1 MSSFIG
7 YLRQRS
13 DDELVALLR
22 SRPDLAS
29 PSPATLSSL
38 AVRATSRSSLER
50 ALAGSDASVLQV
62 LEAVAA
68 LSDGGKVRAS
78 DLPAAVGA
86 ADEAGV
92 AAVERA
98 IRLALVAALIYPDDD
113 SSTDPAAATP
123 SDPTTGDPA
132 ATDPTTGGTTT
143 HPATGATTT
152 DPATGATS
160 NGPASSAAASGS
172 ATATAARPAAGR
184 SRRAT
189 VTQRSRL
196 PLDPVLV
203 PSPGL
208 AEILGPYPAGLANP
222 GAGNRRAA
230 VAPMDQPTPGEIPG
244 LLDAAPTG
252 ARPVLDALLWG
263 PPVGLAPSNN
273 TAAAAAVD
281 WLLRR
286 RLLAPGD
293 ARHVVLPRTVALT
306 LRGGRTH
313 PAPATPPT
321 IPPGAPHRPSAL
333 VAAESASAGERS
345 VLLVA
350 RLIRLWEQNPPS
362 VLRGGGLGVRELRR
376 AAQLLEV
383 DEAEAA
389 FVIELTG
396 AAGFLADDGEDAP
409 SFAPTVAVDDWS
421 ARDVPDRWAVLART
435 WIGTLRTPWLVGTR
449 DDRGGV
455 RAALDPELQRTWA
468 PRLRR
473 SVLDVLAAADAG
485 TVLDAPSVLAALRWR
500 TPRSVPPVAAV
511 AAVLLEAGRLGILGA
526 GALSDAGRALLAES
540 APLVTTA
547 DTPDPADALAAALPR
562 AVDEILLQGDLTGV
576 VPGRPSP
583 ELEDLLDRSTHVESR
598 GGALTVRFT
607 PDSVRRALD
616 AGATAD
622 GLLAELAAHSRG
634 PLPQPLEYLVRD
646 AARRHGR
653 LRAGSAS
660 SYLRADDPSLLAG
673 LAEDNR
679 LATLGLV
686 RLAPTVLA
694 SQAPVRELVD
704 ALRAHG
710 LAPVVEGPDGQVLHV
725 TASVRRVGRRGAAA
739 RRREAPPAREQL
751 SEERLMALV
760 PLLRR
765 AEEER
770 RADESE
776 RLPGSLLT
784 AARVFPRDPGSQ
796 TDAGRTDAGSQT
808 DAGQTDAGS
817 RTDAGR
823 PTAGSRTDAG
833 ATATHPRTGTDSLA
847 HTDEPADAAASA
859 GTARG
864 ARAGAG
870 ASIEA
875 DVTPAP
881 PVGTADPVD
890 ALVLLRE
897 AAAEKFAVWVEL
909 VGSSGVPDR
918 RLLRPLRVEG
928 GRLRAIDPA
937 RESELTVAVH
947 RIASVTRD
955 TPAPPPPTGEK
966 DTQDAVPDDA
976 RQH

>member
-7 YLRQRS
+7 YLRDRS

-62 LEAVAA
+62 LEAVTA
-68 LSDGGKVRAS
+68 LSDGGTVRAA
-78 DLPAAVGA
+78 DLHAAVGA
-86 ADEAGV
+86 TDEVQV

-98 IRLALVAALIYPDDD
+98 LRLALVAALVYPDGDSATDVQDLPADD
-113 SSTDPAAATP
+113 ARA
-123 SDPTTGDPA
+123 TGD
-132 ATDPTTGGTTT
+132 DESLE
-143 HPATGATTT
+143 GA
-152 DPATGATS
+152 
-160 NGPASSAAASGS
+160 
-172 ATATAARPAAGR
+172 ATAA
-184 SRRAT
+184 
-189 VTQRSRL
+189 L
-196 PLDPVLV
+196 L

-208 AEILGPYPAGLANP
+208 AEVLGPYPAGLASP
-222 GAGNRRAA
+222 DAGNRRAA
-230 VAPMDQPTPGEIPG
+230 VAPMDQPTPDEIPG
-244 LLDAAPTG
+244 LLEAAPTG
-252 ARPVLDALLWG
+252 AKPVLDALLWG

-281 WLLRR
+281 WLIRR

-313 PAPATPPT
+313 ASPAMPPPVPAD
-321 IPPGAPHRPSAL
+321 APHRPPAL
-333 VAAESASAGERS
+333 VAAESAAAGERS
-345 VLLVA
+345 ALLVA
-350 RLIRLWEQNPPS
+350 RLIRLWEQNPPA

-389 FVIELTG
+389 FVIELAG
-396 AAGFLADDGEDAP
+396 AAGFLSDDGEDTP
-409 SFAPTVAVDDWS
+409 SFAPTVAVDEWS
-421 ARDVPDRWAVLART
+421 ARDVPDRWAALART
-435 WIGTLRTPWLVGTR
+435 WTTMLRTPWLVGGR

-473 SVLDVLAAADAG
+473 SVLDVLAETAPG
-485 TVLDAPSVLAALRWR
+485 TALDAPAVLAVLRWR
-500 TPRSVPPVAAV
+500 TPRSVPPVVAV

-526 GALSDAGRALLAES
+526 GALSEAGRALLAES
-540 APLVTTA
+540 APLVGASTGTT
-547 DTPDPADALAAALPR
+547 DPADALAAALPR

-576 VPGRPSP
+576 VPGRPSAA
-583 ELEDLLDRSTHVESR
+583 LEDLLDRATHVESR

-616 AGATAD
+616 AGSTAD

-634 PLPQPLEYLVRD
+634 PVPQPLEYLVRD

-653 LRAGSAS
+653 LRAGSAA

-673 LAEDNR
+673 LTEDVR
-679 LATLGLV
+679 LASLGLV

-694 SQAPVRELVD
+694 SQAPARELVD
-704 ALRAHG
+704 TLRAHG

-725 TASVRRVGRRGAAA
+725 VAAARRVGRRGAVAA
-739 RRREAPPAREQL
+739 RRREAPSPREQL
-751 SEERLMALV
+751 SDERLLALV
-760 PLLRR
+760 PQLRR

-770 RADESE
+770 RTDELE
-776 RLPGSLLT
+776 RLPGSLLP
-784 AARVFPRDPGSQ
+784 APRQSTLTSQ
-796 TDAGRTDAGSQT
+796 VALESPPDVVGAESDGVDGIANRTDA
-808 DAGQTDAGS
+808 
-817 RTDAGR
+817 
-823 PTAGSRTDAG
+823 
-833 ATATHPRTGTDSLA
+833 H
-847 HTDEPADAAASA
+847 PAD
-859 GTARG
+859 ARG
-864 ARAGAG
+864 ARST
-870 ASIEA
+870 ASA
-875 DVTPAP
+875 ASLSPGP
-881 PVGTADPVD
+881 SGTADPVD

-897 AAAEKFAVWVEL
+897 AAAEKVAVWVEL

-918 RLLRPLRVEG
+918 RLLRPVLVEG

-955 TPAPPPPTGEK
+955 VPAPPPQPDEPDG
-966 DTQDAVPDDA
+966 PDDA
-976 RQH
+976 QHVAYPGDAIQH

>member
-7 YLRQRS
+7 YLRDRS
-13 DDELVALLR
+13 DDELVVLLR

-68 LSDGGKVRAS
+68 LSDGGTVRSA

-86 ADEAGV
+86 TDDASV

-98 IRLALVAALIYPDDD
+98 MHLAIAAALIYPDDD
-113 SSTDPAAATP
+113 PATASTDTAHTVDTPDASPRAGAAA
-123 SDPTTGDPA
+123 PA
-132 ATDPTTGGTTT
+132 GTATDPGLDGT
-143 HPATGATTT
+143 
-152 DPATGATS
+152 
-160 NGPASSAAASGS
+160 
-172 ATATAARPAAGR
+172 R
-184 SRRAT
+184 S
-189 VTQRSRL
+189 
-196 PLDPVLV
+196 PVLL

-208 AEILGPYPAGLANP
+208 AEILGPYPAGLASP
-222 GAGNRRAA
+222 EAGNRRAA
-230 VAPMDQPTPGEIPG
+230 VAPMEQPTPDEITA

-313 PAPATPPT
+313 ASPATPPT
-321 IPPGAPHRPSAL
+321 VSTGSPHRPPAL

-376 AAQLLEV
+376 AAQLLDV
-383 DEAEAA
+383 DESEAA
-389 FVIELTG
+389 FVIELAG

-409 SFAPTVAVDDWS
+409 TFAPTVVVDEWS
-421 ARDVPDRWAVLART
+421 TRDVPDRWATLART
-435 WIGTLRTPWLVGTR
+435 WTSMLRTPWLVGSR

-473 SVLDVLAAADAG
+473 SVLDALAATEPG
-485 TVLDAPSVLAALRWR
+485 TALDPSSVLAVLRWR
-500 TPRSVPPVAAV
+500 TPRSVPPLAAV

-540 APLVTTA
+540 GLLVGAPTA
-547 DTPDPADALAAALPR
+547 TPDPADALAAALPP

-607 PDSVRRALD
+607 PDSIRRALD

-634 PLPQPLEYLVRD
+634 PVPQPLEYLVRD

-653 LRAGSAS
+653 LRAGTAS
-660 SYLRADDPSLLAG
+660 SYLRADDPALLAG

-686 RLAPTVLA
+686 QLAPTVLA
-694 SQAPVRELVD
+694 SQAPARELLD

-710 LAPVVEGPDGQVLHV
+710 LAPVAEGPDGQVVHV
-725 TASVRRVGRRGAAA
+725 AASVRRVGRRGAAA
-739 RRREAPPAREQL
+739 AARRRETPPVREQV
-751 SEERLMALV
+751 SDERLLALV
-760 PLLRR
+760 PQLRR

-770 RADESE
+770 RVDESE
-776 RLPGSLLT
+776 RLPGALLP
-784 AARVFPRDPGSQ
+784 APRP
-796 TDAGRTDAGSQT
+796 AGAGTGPVRSGT
-808 DAGQTDAGS
+808 TE
-817 RTDAGR
+817 TGR
-823 PTAGSRTDAG
+823 PDAG
-833 ATATHPRTGTDSLA
+833 APSTQHA
-847 HTDEPADAAASA
+847 
-859 GTARG
+859 
-864 ARAGAG
+864 AGAG
-870 ASIEA
+870 TTDPAAVDDADTRTPTAVAGGASDA
-875 DVTPAP
+875 RDVAPAAGP
-881 PVGTADPVD
+881 SASLPTDDERPGARPAGTEDPVD

-897 AAAEKFAVWVEL
+897 AAAEKVSVWVEL
-909 VGSSGVPDR
+909 VGSNGVPDR

-947 RIASVTRD
+947 RIASVMRD
-955 TPAPPPPTGEK
+955 VPTPVARTP
-966 DTQDAVPDDA
+966 QDDDSTDDSTDSPAATDEFDDA
-976 RQH
+976 AEQLTDR

>member
-1 MSSFIG
+1 MSSFTG
-7 YLRQRS
+7 YLRART

-50 ALAGSDASVLQV
+50 ALAATDASVLQV
-62 LEAVAA
+62 LEAVTA
-68 LSDGGKVRAS
+68 LSDGGTVRAA

-86 ADEAGV
+86 IDAAQV
-92 AAVERA
+92 AVVERA
-98 IRLALVAALIYPDDD
+98 LRLALVATLVYPSDGDDD
-113 SSTDPAAATP
+113 STGTA
-123 SDPTTGDPA
+123 PT
-132 ATDPTTGGTTT
+132 
-143 HPATGATTT
+143 
-152 DPATGATS
+152 
-160 NGPASSAAASGS
+160 ASASADA
-172 ATATAARPAAGR
+172 
-184 SRRAT
+184 
-189 VTQRSRL
+189 
-196 PLDPVLV
+196 PLL

-208 AEILGPYPAGLANP
+208 AEILGPYPAGLASAD
-222 GAGNRRAA
+222 AGNRRAA
-230 VAPMDQPTPGEIPG
+230 VAPMEQPTADEIPG
-244 LLDAAPTG
+244 LLEAAPTG

-263 PPVGLAPSNN
+263 PPIGLAPSNN

-293 ARHVVLPRTVALT
+293 ARHVVLPRSVALT

-313 PAPATPPT
+313 VSPAVPPLV
-321 IPPGAPHRPSAL
+321 PSSAPHRPTAL
-333 VAAESASAGERS
+333 VAAESASAGERA

-350 RLIRLWEQNPPS
+350 RLVRLWEQNPPS

-383 DEAEAA
+383 DETEVA
-389 FVIELTG
+389 FVIELAG

-409 SFAPTVAVDDWS
+409 SFAPTVAVDEWS
-421 ARDVPDRWAVLART
+421 ARDLPDRWATLART
-435 WIGTLRTPWLVGTR
+435 WTSMLRTPWLVGGR
-449 DDRGGV
+449 DERGGV

-473 SVLDVLAAADAG
+473 SVLDALAETAPG
-485 TVLDAPSVLAALRWR
+485 TALDAPSVHAILRWR

-511 AAVLLEAGRLGILGA
+511 SAVLLEAGRLGIIGA

-540 APLVTTA
+540 APVVGPATEDA
-547 DTPDPADALAAALPR
+547 GAPDPAEALAAALPP

-607 PDSVRRALD
+607 PESVRRALD

-622 GLLAELAAHSRG
+622 GLLTELAAHSRG
-634 PLPQPLEYLVRD
+634 PVPQPLEYLVRD

-653 LRAGSAS
+653 LRTGSAS

-679 LATLGLV
+679 LSSLGLV

-710 LAPVVEGPDGQVLHV
+710 LAPVVESPDGQVLHV
-725 TASVRRVGRRGAAA
+725 VAAVRRVGRRGAVAA
-739 RRREAPPAREQL
+739 RRRESPPAREQV
-751 SEERLMALV
+751 SDERLLALV
-760 PLLRR
+760 PQLRR

-770 RADESE
+770 RVDASE
-776 RLPGSLLT
+776 RLPAGLLPSGRLVAPDDVREAPDDGSLT
-784 AARVFPRDPGSQ
+784 ASEA
-796 TDAGRTDAGSQT
+796 
-808 DAGQTDAGS
+808 
-817 RTDAGR
+817 
-823 PTAGSRTDAG
+823 AG
-833 ATATHPRTGTDSLA
+833 AAELAGVATAPDS
-847 HTDEPADAAASA
+847 PA
-859 GTARG
+859 
-864 ARAGAG
+864 
-870 ASIEA
+870 
-875 DVTPAP
+875 
-881 PVGTADPVD
+881 GTADPVD

-897 AAAEKFAVWVEL
+897 AAAAKVAVWVEL
-909 VGSSGVPDR
+909 VGSHGVPDR

-947 RIASVTRD
+947 RIASVTPE
-955 TPAPPPPTGEK
+955 TPQPAIEET
-966 DTQDAVPDDA
+966 T
-976 RQH
+976 

>member
-7 YLRQRS
+7 YLRDRS

-62 LEAVAA
+62 LEAVTA
-68 LSDGGKVRAS
+68 LSDGGTVRAS

-86 ADEAGV
+86 KDEAEV

-98 IRLALVAALIYPDDD
+98 LRLAIVAALVYPDDEAPD
-113 SSTDPAAATP
+113 GEHA
-123 SDPTTGDPA
+123 
-132 ATDPTTGGTTT
+132 TTGG
-143 HPATGATTT
+143 
-152 DPATGATS
+152 
-160 NGPASSAAASGS
+160 AASDRPDG
-172 ATATAARPAAGR
+172 ATAALLA
-184 SRRAT
+184 
-189 VTQRSRL
+189 
-196 PLDPVLV
+196 
-203 PSPGL
+203 SPGL
-208 AEILGPYPAGLANP
+208 AEVLGPYPAGLAGP
-222 GAGNRRAA
+222 DAGNRRAA
-230 VAPMDQPTPGEIPG
+230 VAPMDQPTPEEIPG
-244 LLDAAPTG
+244 LLEAAPTG
-252 ARPVLDALLWG
+252 AKPVLDALLWG

-281 WLLRR
+281 WLIRR

-313 PAPATPPT
+313 AAPATSPP
-321 IPPGAPHRPSAL
+321 IPADAPHRAPGL
-333 VAAESASAGERS
+333 VAAESAAAGERAT
-345 VLLVA
+345 LLVA
-350 RLIRLWEQNPPS
+350 RLIRLWEQTPPA

-389 FVIELTG
+389 FVIELAG
-396 AAGFLADDGEDAP
+396 AAGFIADDGEEPA
-409 SFAPTVAVDDWS
+409 SFAPTVAVDEWS
-421 ARDVPDRWAVLART
+421 SRDVPDRWAALART
-435 WIGTLRTPWLVGTR
+435 WTTMLRTPWLVGGR

-455 RAALDPELQRTWA
+455 RAALDPELQRAWA

-473 SVLDVLAAADAG
+473 SVLDALAQTKPG
-485 TVLDAPSVLAALRWR
+485 TALDAPGVLAVLRWR

-511 AAVLLEAGRLGILGA
+511 AAVLAEAGRLGILGA

-540 APLVTTA
+540 APPVSRKSDTA
-547 DTPDPADALAAALPR
+547 DPADALAAALPR

-576 VPGRPSP
+576 VPGRPSAA
-583 ELEDLLDRSTHVESR
+583 LEDLLDRVTHVESR

-607 PDSVRRALD
+607 PESVRRALD

-622 GLLAELAAHSRG
+622 GLLAELAGHSRG
-634 PLPQPLEYLVRD
+634 PVPQPLEYLVRD

-673 LAEDNR
+673 LTEDSR
-679 LATLGLV
+679 LASLGLV

-694 SQAPVRELVD
+694 SQAPASELVD
-704 ALRAHG
+704 MLRAHG
-710 LAPVVEGPDGQVLHV
+710 LAPVVEGPDGQVLHIA
-725 TASVRRVGRRGAAA
+725 ASARRVGRRAAVAA
-739 RRREAPPAREQL
+739 RRRETASPREQL
-751 SEERLMALV
+751 SDERLLALV
-760 PLLRR
+760 PALRR

-770 RADESE
+770 RLDESE

-784 AARVFPRDPGSQ
+784 ASRQSTHGS
-796 TDAGRTDAGSQT
+796 
-808 DAGQTDAGS
+808 
-817 RTDAGR
+817 
-823 PTAGSRTDAG
+823 PTAPALGDAG
-833 ATATHPRTGTDSLA
+833 AAAEDTPSDLGSTHEGVRADGASQPPA
-847 HTDEPADAAASA
+847 ADA
-859 GTARG
+859 
-864 ARAGAG
+864 
-870 ASIEA
+870 E
-875 DVTPAP
+875 PLAP
-881 PVGTADPVD
+881 GSTGTADPVD

-897 AAAEKFAVWVEL
+897 AAAEKVAVWVEL

-918 RLLRPLRVEG
+918 RLLRPVLVEG

-955 TPAPPPPTGEK
+955 VPAAALPTTTHHEES
-966 DTQDAVPDDA
+966 T
-976 RQH
+976 